1 MSDFNTRIIEEFRAN
16 GGVVTTAGFGND
28 LVILHS
34 VGAKTGE
41 ARESPVLALREP
53 DGSWFIA
60 ASKAG
65 APDNPAWYFNLVRTP
80 EVSIEALGEGGIE
93 SVDVVAEVLT
103 GAERDAAWA
112 QFTERSEGFRQ
123 YEDRAA
129 GRVIP
134 VVRLT
139 RR

>member
-16 GGVVTTAGFGND
+16 GGTVTTAGFGSD

-34 VGAKTGE
+34 VGARSGVV
-41 ARESPVLALREP
+41 RESPVLALLQP

-80 EVSIEALGEGGIE
+80 EASLEVPGDDGVDT
-93 SVDVVAEVLT
+93 VDVVAEVLT
-103 GAERDAAWA
+103 GAQRDAAWA

-123 YEDRAA
+123 YEERAA

>member
-16 GGVVTTAGFGND
+16 GGTVSTAGFGSD

-34 VGAKTGE
+34 VGAKSG
-41 ARESPVLALREP
+41 AVRESPVLALRQP

-65 APDNPAWYFNLVRTP
+65 APDNPAWYHNLVHTP
-80 EVSIEALGEGGIE
+80 EASLEVPGDTGVER
-93 SVDVVAEVLT
+93 VDVVAEVLA

-123 YEDRAA
+123 YEERAA